1 MESMLTFARKAD
13 WQDHP
18 WARSVI
24 NYEIVYQHD
33 PPLCLPRFF
42 RIVARSI
49 YQVNSSYT
57 SLIDR
62 VRILPVDSK
71 ITKMKQ
77 IKYQLEV
84 GIDVAKSSLRV
95 AVGDTQMEVKN
106 SKGEIL
112 KMLNKLKKQ
121 SPFVRVTCESTG
133 GYEDLLISLC
143 LEKGVAVSQCNPVHI
158 KHFIRSHG
166 KYAKT
171 DAIDAHYIAK
181 YATERSPQ
189 VLDKRWLAVKQRRE
203 IQQRIDFLTKENARR
218 KACLDGYSDK
228 SIIAEIKREISS
240 VKKKIEKH
248 RAELQKLIKLDPVLE
263 KTRILLES
271 VVGVGTVTSTTLIN
285 TLPEL
290 GTVNRQEIARLTGL
304 APLHFESGN
313 YKGVRKIYGGRARPR
328 TALYMAAV
336 VALRHNPELKSFG
349 ARLRDAGKAGRA
361 IVVAV
366 ARKLL
371 IHLNSLVKKE
381 IYGI

>member
-1 MESMLTFARKAD
+1 MI
-13 WQDHP
+13 Q
-18 WARSVI
+18 
-24 NYEIVYQHD
+24 
-33 PPLCLPRFF
+33 
-42 RIVARSI
+42 
-49 YQVNSSYT
+49 
-57 SLIDR
+57 
-62 VRILPVDSK
+62 K
-71 ITKMKQ
+71 ITKMEQ

-84 GIDVAKSSLRV
+84 GVDVAKNSLRV

-121 SPFVRVTCESTG
+121 SSFLRVTCESTG

-143 LEKGVAVSQCNPVHI
+143 LEKNVAVSQCNPVHI

-189 VLDKRWLAVKQRRE
+189 TLDKRWLTVKQRRE

-218 KACLDGYSDK
+218 KASLDRYSDR

-240 VKKKIEKH
+240 VKKKIEKY
-248 RAELQKLIKLDPVLE
+248 RLELQKLIKLDPVLE
-263 KTRILLES
+263 KTRSLLES
-271 VVGVGTVTSTTLIN
+271 VVGVGAVTSTTLIN

-361 IVVAV
+361 IVIAV